1 MSGCLVH
8 YFTTIN
14 IMDQSKKPR
23 CYYCVLP
30 RHASALIST
39 TSSSSSKGILGRLLI
54 ETAIGTTDRNVHED
68 DALPDDGDER
78 ACRIGHRDDA
88 VRHYDLLTLQCH
100 SEGVLWRGL
109 FLLLFPTM
117 MGRGSENCAHHRNI
131 SHKRDKCEPR
141 SIACRRRRGQRKETS
156 TIAQARRAF
165 SILTNHFRNHVR
177 RIRAAVGADDDDGS
191 NDTPCEVFHTCI
203 DGRAEWST
211 MERFR
216 DSNDDEGNNVPV
228 ILLLLPPNSPIN
240 QRQNELRD
248 YSRRPSTGP
257 TNQFALRLITNENNL
272 IRLTSLSAYIS
283 TLGGGFFLCRY
294 LSTAISLA
302 RRQCAIALMRG
313 DCMMALKC
321 RINEG
326 YCYIHGGRLNK
337 GKKVIRRVL
346 RDTVT
351 VQADMG
357 ISEKEDGLLNHTPE
371 VELSEI
377 VIIKNMC
384 HSALRF
390 ADLIREVS
398 TGAESRSGGI
408 SLQNDDRSDRASS
421 DGRRSTM
428 DGSQKEKVISTTHD
442 DFQRIRIVQ
451 DRRWR

>member
-1 MSGCLVH
+1 
-8 YFTTIN
+8 
-14 IMDQSKKPR
+14 
-23 CYYCVLP
+23 
-30 RHASALIST
+30 
-39 TSSSSSKGILGRLLI
+39 
-54 ETAIGTTDRNVHED
+54 
-68 DALPDDGDER
+68 
-78 ACRIGHRDDA
+78 
-88 VRHYDLLTLQCH
+88 
-100 SEGVLWRGL
+100 
-109 FLLLFPTM
+109 
-117 MGRGSENCAHHRNI
+117 
-131 SHKRDKCEPR
+131 
-141 SIACRRRRGQRKETS
+141 
-156 TIAQARRAF
+156 
-165 SILTNHFRNHVR
+165 
-177 RIRAAVGADDDDGS
+177 
-191 NDTPCEVFHTCI
+191 
-203 DGRAEWST
+203 
-211 MERFR
+211 
-216 DSNDDEGNNVPV
+216 
-228 ILLLLPPNSPIN
+228 
-240 QRQNELRD
+240 
-248 YSRRPSTGP
+248 
-257 TNQFALRLITNENNL
+257 
-272 IRLTSLSAYIS
+272 
-283 TLGGGFFLCRY
+283 
-294 LSTAISLA
+294 
-302 RRQCAIALMRG
+302 
-313 DCMMALKC
+313 MMALKC